1 MVYGNDCLQ
10 GVRLPT
16 GASRGRDN
24 IPESV
29 RRERPSNTGFPLYP
43 PLTSE
48 GDMLMETYRRETPI
62 QRGRPHP
69 GRTNGAPEADPGL
82 DRFANQLVG
91 ESPVFR
97 QALATVQR
105 VAQFGA
111 TVLLAGETGTG
122 KELVA
127 RAIHYLGAFRDGP
140 LVPVN
145 CGAIPEGLAEN
156 ELFGHARGA
165 YTGAHQHHAGVIA
178 AAEGGTLFLDEIE
191 CLSLR
196 CQAALLRVLQ
206 DQSYRPLGSDR
217 TVQGRLRIIVASNRD
232 LAAMVRDG
240 GFRQDLYF
248 RLSVLRIGLPALRE
262 RASDIPLLARHFI
275 RKFAGQ
281 YQLPEKRLSRAAEA
295 ALMTHPWP
303 GNVRELENFIHRAF
317 LMSEGA
323 ELDVSQQSLSALD
336 GSGPPQ
342 SSQSVRCDGDQ
353 IVLPQGKTFSA
364 AKAEVIAD
372 FERRY
377 LTRLMHDCGGN
388 VSLAARLAGK
398 ERHTLRRLLQK
409 HGLGR
414 EA

>member
-1 MVYGNDCLQ
+1 
-10 GVRLPT
+10 
-16 GASRGRDN
+16 
-24 IPESV
+24 
-29 RRERPSNTGFPLYP
+29 
-43 PLTSE
+43 
-48 GDMLMETYRRETPI
+48 MEAYERETRI

-69 GRTNGAPEADPGL
+69 GRTTGNREAEPGL
-82 DRFANQLVG
+82 DRFADQLVG
-91 ESPVFR
+91 QSPAFR
-97 QALATVQR
+97 QALTTVQR

-111 TVLLAGETGTG
+111 IVLLTGETGTG

-165 YTGAHQHHAGVIA
+165 YTGAHQHHPGVIA

-191 CLSLR
+191 CLSLK

-232 LAAMVRDG
+232 LAGMVRDG

-248 RLSVLRIGLPALRE
+248 RLSVLRINLPALRE

-317 LMSEGA
+317 LMIEGA
-323 ELDVSQQSLSALD
+323 ELDFNEQSLSGLD
-336 GSGPPQ
+336 GTGPPQ
-342 SSQSVRCDGDQ
+342 ASQLVHCDDDQ

-409 HGLGR
+409 HGLSR

>member
-1 MVYGNDCLQ
+1 MQ
-10 GVRLPT
+10 
-16 GASRGRDN
+16 RDK
-24 IPESV
+24 IDTSV
-29 RRERPSNTGFPLYP
+29 MR
-43 PLTSE
+43 
-48 GDMLMETYRRETPI
+48 TP
-62 QRGRPHP
+62 RHP
-69 GRTNGAPEADPGL
+69 GRSGPRREDGPRL
-82 DRFANQLVG
+82 EQLSDQLVG

-97 QALATVQR
+97 QALQSVQR

-165 YTGAHQHHAGVIA
+165 FTGAHQNHGGVIA

-191 CLSLR
+191 CLSLK
-196 CQAALLRVLQ
+196 CQATLLRVMQ
-206 DQSYRPLGSDR
+206 DLSYRPLGSDR
-217 TVQGRLRIIVASNRD
+217 LIQGRLRIVVASNRD

-240 GFRQDLYF
+240 EFRQDLFF
-248 RLSVLRIGLPALRE
+248 RLSVLRINLPALRQ
-262 RASDIPLLARHFI
+262 RASDIPLLARHFV

-281 YQLPEKRLSRAAEA
+281 YQLPEKRLARSAEKILLA
-295 ALMTHPWP
+295 HPWP

-317 LMSEGA
+317 LMSEA
-323 ELDVSQQSLSALD
+323 PQIEVSEHELSSFRD
-336 GSGPPQ
+336 GEAAPEAGRAPD
-342 SSQSVRCDGDQ
+342 DGQ
-353 IVLPQGKTFSA
+353 IVLPRGKTFSS

-377 LTRLMHDCGGN
+377 LTRLMQDCGGN

-409 HGLGR
+409 HGLAR
-414 EA
+414 EV